1 MIKIVKRIIYCIYKF
16 LLNINICKPVII
28 IAVDGGICSQMHQYL
43 LSEIFRRRGINV
55 EYDLTFFK
63 YFGKDINGNHARLF
77 DLEKAF
83 PYIKLKKASEYKIS
97 LYKKLFPYIGN
108 YPHGNSLSW
117 CNITPPR
124 IMLGYY
130 ADPDYLYTQLYNE
143 VFKVDPSI
151 LDTNNLDLY
160 NQIRKQ
166 NSIAVHV
173 RRGDLSTY
181 VEAYG
186 NPVTLDY
193 FRKSIL
199 YFSEIFN
206 DASFYFFSDDKEYVA
221 KQLLPILPPSI
232 KTNIVNNNPEKGYLD
247 LFLISGCKH
256 YITSKGSLG
265 KFGALL
271 GMSKDSKIIVSK
283 DDEQTFMLNNSKAE
297 ILAI

>member
-1 MIKIVKRIIYCIYKF
+1 
-16 LLNINICKPVII
+16 
-28 IAVDGGICSQMHQYL
+28 MHQYL

-117 CNITPPR
+117 CNITPPSL
-124 IMLGYY
+124 MLGYY

-160 NQIRKQ
+160 NQIRKHHIGGF
-166 NSIAVHV
+166 SW
-173 RRGDLSTY
+173 
-181 VEAYG
+181 
-186 NPVTLDY
+186 
-193 FRKSIL
+193 RK
-199 YFSEIFN
+199 
-206 DASFYFFSDDKEYVA
+206 KR
-221 KQLLPILPPSI
+221 PS
-232 KTNIVNNNPEKGYLD
+232 
-247 LFLISGCKH
+247 
-256 YITSKGSLG
+256 
-265 KFGALL
+265 
-271 GMSKDSKIIVSK
+271 
-283 DDEQTFMLNNSKAE
+283 
-297 ILAI
+297 